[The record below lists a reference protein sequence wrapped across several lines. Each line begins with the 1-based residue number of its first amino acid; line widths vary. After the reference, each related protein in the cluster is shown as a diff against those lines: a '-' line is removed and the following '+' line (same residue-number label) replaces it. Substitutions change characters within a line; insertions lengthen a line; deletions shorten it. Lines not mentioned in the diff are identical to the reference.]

1 MVLQPG
7 ATSSLDLE
15 KRDRKMAKVII
26 DIVGLEPEK
35 YRLGYTKV
43 TDGRT
48 VGAIASK
55 QNRLTPTPRERERGA
70 LFIALFRW
78 LLFFSFFWRP
88 FPCPPFDT
96 WPFSLLLSPLIFSL
110 GVFPRRR
117 SRNDGGDSRG
127 ENCQDTQLDASRGQ
141 RQDGQGRIQEA
152 PATKGMYRIR

>member
-48 VGAIASK
+48 GGAIASK
-55 QNRLTPTPRERERGA
+55 QNRLTPSLREGERG
-70 LFIALFRW
+70 FIYCLISVAVVF
-78 LLFFSFFWRP
+78 LFFFGVHFLALLSTR
-88 FPCPPFDT
+88 
-96 WPFSLLLSPLIFSL
+96 PFSLLLSPLIFSL

-141 RQDGQGRIQEA
+141 RQDG
-152 PATKGMYRIR
+152 

>member
-78 LLFFSFFWRP
+78 LLFFSFF
-88 FPCPPFDT
+88 FGVHF
-96 WPFSLLLSPLIFSL
+96 LALLSTLGHFHFSSPLLFFL
-110 GVFPRRR
+110 
-117 SRNDGGDSRG
+117 
-127 ENCQDTQLDASRGQ
+127 
-141 RQDGQGRIQEA
+141 
-152 PATKGMYRIR
+152 

>member
-1 MVLQPG
+1 MLQPG

-43 TDGRT
+43 TERRT
-48 VGAIASK
+48 RTRTALSPQSRTAS
-55 QNRLTPTPRERERGA
+55 LPLRERGREG
-70 LFIALFRW
+70 LY
-78 LLFFSFFWRP
+78 LLPYFVGCCFSPFFWRP

-127 ENCQDTQLDASRGQ
+127 ENCQDTQLDASRSQ
-141 RQDGQGRIQEA
+141 RQDGQGRI
-152 PATKGMYRIR
+152 

>member
-48 VGAIASK
+48 DGAIASK
-55 QNRLTPTPRERERGA
+55 QNRLTPTLREREKG
-70 LFIALFRW
+70 LY
-78 LLFFSFFWRP
+78 LLPYFGG
-88 FPCPPFDT
+88 CC
-96 WPFSLLLSPLIFSL
+96 FSLFLASISLPSFRHLAIFTSPLPSYFYL
-110 GVFPRRR
+110 WR
-117 SRNDGGDSRG
+117 SHKVY
-127 ENCQDTQLDASRGQ
+127 
-141 RQDGQGRIQEA
+141 I
-152 PATKGMYRIR
+152 